1 MQDQEPPKP
10 NPDDEYHFHDG
21 DDPLKEELRHE
32 LEEELEEELGGDPDD
47 GDRVDLGFVATS
59 LTPIKNIKI
68 PDRFFNRFKT
78 GVEEIDYLFG
88 GDESP
93 GFLPG
98 SVITCCGT
106 NGTGKTTLWLQILA
120 RLQNCGL
127 NVGYYSDEESREQI
141 ALKSTHINV
150 PDVPIANEKLLE
162 KILSDIKTGLDF
174 IIIDSFQGLICE
186 AIHLRGKKLQQHMIN
201 LICKAA
207 QENECTI
214 VVIMH
219 TTKAGI
225 LKGDTCVPHT
235 VDVNMVI
242 RNGFKDYGD
251 KAIRILE
258 IPQKNRFGPCLETLA
273 LMSRSGYTFGVSI
286 EPAEDAAAS
295 SGKTNKR
302 SDNKQREMQQI
313 LEIPFPVLT
322 PDMVMEALSV
332 DFNYAYGR
340 LTELMRNKKLEKI
353 GKGMDAIF
361 KKI

>member
-10 NPDDEYHFHDG
+10 DDDNEDEDIFH
-21 DDPLKEELRHE
+21 EAMRHE
-32 LEEELEEELGGDPDD
+32 LEEELADD
-47 GDRVDLGFVATS
+47 AEDGNRVDLGFIATG
-59 LTPIKNIKI
+59 LTPIKNIDI
-68 PDRFFNRFKT
+68 PERFFNRFTT
-78 GVEEIDYLFG
+78 GVEEVDHLFG

-98 SVITCCGT
+98 SVITSCGK
-106 NGTGKTTLWLQILA
+106 NGTGKTTFWLQVLA
-120 RLQNCGL
+120 RLQSRGL
-127 NVGYYSDEESREQI
+127 NVGYYSGEESKEQI

-150 PDVPIANEKLLE
+150 PDVPIANQKMLE
-162 KILSDIKTGLDF
+162 VILKDIATGLDF
-174 IIIDSFQGLICE
+174 IVIDSFQALLCE
-186 AIHLRGKKLQQHMIN
+186 AIHLRGKRLQQHMIN

-219 TTKAGI
+219 LTKGGQ

-242 RNGFKDYGD
+242 RSGFKEYGD

-258 IPQKNRFGPCLETLA
+258 IPDKNRFGPCLESLA
-273 LMSRSGYTFGVSI
+273 HMSRSGFSFGVVI
-286 EPAEDAAAS
+286 EQLDEAATG

-302 SDNKQREMQQI
+302 SDNKKMEMQQI
-313 LEIPFPVLT
+313 LDLPFPVLT
-322 PDMVMEALSV
+322 PEMVMEGLGV

-353 GKGMDAIF
+353 GKGADAIF